1 MRQLVTGSTKLDR
14 RLLVLGLTM
23 ALLLVGCAEEDE
35 DGPSANAFEGVSITV
50 GSKDFTEQYVLSEI
64 LIQAL
69 EARGAEVTDATNT
82 GDTPTTRQALL
93 NGDIDAYFEYNSTGW
108 VQHLGNSD
116 PDTDG
121 EELTD
126 AVREADAAN
135 GIVWL
140 GRSDFNNTYG
150 FAVTPLIR
158 QENLASFSNNAQAFD
173 LQEMAD
179 WMEENEDTII
189 CVEPEFPVRDDGLV
203 LFEQAT
209 EFDVPD
215 DRIRIFEEWD
225 NSEIH
230 EAVAE
235 GDCDFGEVFTTDGQ
249 LDALELTTV
258 IDPGVFYVYNVSLNI
273 RDDVYNQAP
282 EAFDELVEDIITP
295 LSQVRITQL
304 NERVAF
310 EGEPVEQV
318 AEDYLDQFEINP

>member
-1 MRQLVTGSTKLDR
+1 MRQLVTGSRKQSR
-14 RLLVLGLTM
+14 RLVALALVV
-23 ALLLVGCAEEDE
+23 ALLLAGCAED
-35 DGPSANAFEGVSITV
+35 DDGGPSATAFEGVSLTV

-69 EARGAEVTDATNT
+69 EARGAEVTDATDT
-82 GDTPTTRQALL
+82 GDTPTTRAALL
-93 NGDIDAYFEYNSTGW
+93 DGDIDAYFEYNSTGW

-116 PDTDG
+116 PSTDG
-121 EELTD
+121 EELTE

-140 GRSDFNNTYG
+140 GRADFNNTYG

-158 QENLASFSNNAQAFD
+158 QENLASRSNNAQAFD
-173 LQEMAD
+173 LQAMAD
-179 WMEENEDTII
+179 WMEEDDETII

-203 LFEQAT
+203 LFEEAT

-215 DRIRIFEEWD
+215 DRIRIFED
-225 NSEIH
+225 NSQIH
-230 EAVAE
+230 EAVAD

-273 RDDVYNQAP
+273 RDDVYQQAP
-282 EAFDELVEDIITP
+282 EAFDELVEDVITP

-304 NERVAF
+304 NERVAV

-318 AEDYLDQFEINP
+318 AEDYLEQFEINP

>member
-1 MRQLVTGSTKLDR
+1 MVIA
-14 RLLVLGLTM
+14 LVL
-23 ALLLVGCAEEDE
+23 AGCAED
-35 DGPSANAFEGVSITV
+35 DDGGPSATAFEGVSITV

-69 EARGAEVTDATNT
+69 EARGAEVTDTTDT
-82 GDTPTTRQALL
+82 GDTPTTRAALL

-116 PDTDG
+116 PSTDG
-121 EELTD
+121 EELTE
-126 AVREADAAN
+126 AVREADADN
-135 GIVWL
+135 GILWI

-150 FAVTPLIR
+150 FAVTPSIR
-158 QENLASFSNNAQAFD
+158 QENLASRSNNAQAFD
-173 LQEMAD
+173 LQSMAD
-179 WMEENEDTII
+179 WMEDNPDTII
-189 CVEPEFPVRDDGLV
+189 CVEPEFPARDDGLV
-203 LFEQAT
+203 LFEEAT
-209 EFDVPD
+209 GFDVPD
-215 DRIRIFEEWD
+215 DRIRIFED
-225 NSEIH
+225 NSQIH
-230 EAVAE
+230 EAVAD

-273 RDDVYNQAP
+273 RRDVYEQAP

-310 EGEPVEQV
+310 EGDPVELV
-318 AEDYLDQFEINP
+318 AEDYLEQFEINP

>member
-1 MRQLVTGSTKLDR
+1 MRQLVTGSRKQSR
-14 RLLVLGLTM
+14 RLVALALVV
-23 ALLLVGCAEEDE
+23 ALLLAGCAED
-35 DGPSANAFEGVSITV
+35 DDGGPSATAFEGVSLTV

-69 EARGAEVTDATNT
+69 EARGAEVTDATDT
-82 GDTPTTRQALL
+82 GDTPTTRAALL
-93 NGDIDAYFEYNSTGW
+93 DGDIDAYFEYNSTGW

-116 PDTDG
+116 PSTDG
-121 EELTD
+121 EELTE

-140 GRSDFNNTYG
+140 GRADFNNTYG

-158 QENLASFSNNAQAFD
+158 QENLASRSNNAQAFD
-173 LQEMAD
+173 LQAMAD
-179 WMEENEDTII
+179 WMEEDDETII

-203 LFEQAT
+203 LFEEAT

-215 DRIRIFEEWD
+215 DRIRIFED
-225 NSEIH
+225 NSQIH
-230 EAVAE
+230 EAVAD

-273 RDDVYNQAP
+273 RDDVYQQAP
-282 EAFDELVEDIITP
+282 EAFDELVEDVITP

-304 NERVAF
+304 NERVAV

-318 AEDYLDQFEINP
+318 VEDYLEQFEINP

>member
-1 MRQLVTGSTKLDR
+1 MRQLVTGSTEQSR
-14 RLLVLGLTM
+14 RLLALGLVM
-23 ALLLVGCAEEDE
+23 ALLLAGCSEDE
-35 DGPSANAFEGVSITV
+35 DGGPSTNAFEGVSVTV

-69 EARGAEVTDATNT
+69 EARGAEVTDATDT
-82 GDTPTTRQALL
+82 GDTPTTRAALL
-93 NGDIDAYFEYNSTGW
+93 DGDIDAYFEYNSTGW

-116 PDTDG
+116 PSTDG
-121 EELTD
+121 EELTE

-150 FAVTPLIR
+150 FAVTPSIR
-158 QENLASFSNNAQAFD
+158 QENLASRSNNAQAFD
-173 LQEMAD
+173 LQAMAD

-203 LFEQAT
+203 LFEEAT

-215 DRIRIFEEWD
+215 DRLRIFED
-225 NSEIH
+225 NSQIH

-235 GDCDFGEVFTTDGQ
+235 GDCHFGEVFTTDGQ
-249 LDALELTTV
+249 LDALDLTTV

-273 RDDVYNQAP
+273 RDDVYQQAP
-282 EAFDELVEDIITP
+282 EAFDELVEDVITP

-310 EGEPVEQV
+310 EGDPVEQV
-318 AEDYLDQFEINP
+318 AEDYLKQFEINP

>member
-1 MRQLVTGSTKLDR
+1 MKQLITASVR
-14 RLLVLGLTM
+14 RCRPLLALGVVVALVL
-23 ALLLVGCAEEDE
+23 AGCGESEDE
-35 DGPSANAFEGVSITV
+35 GVSADTFEGMSITV

-69 EARGAEVTDATNT
+69 EARGAEVTDATDT
-82 GDTPTTRQALL
+82 GDTPTTRAALL
-93 NGDIDAYFEYNSTGW
+93 DGDIDAYFEYNSTGW

-116 PDTDG
+116 PATDE
-121 EELTD
+121 EELTE
-126 AVREADAAN
+126 AVRDADAAN

-150 FAVTPLIR
+150 FAVTPEIR
-158 QENLASFSNNAQAFD
+158 QENLTSRSNNAQVFD
-173 LQEMAD
+173 LQAMAD
-179 WMEENEDTII
+179 WMEENPDTII

-203 LFEQAT
+203 LFEEAT

-215 DRIRIFEEWD
+215 DRIRIFED
-225 NSEIH
+225 NSQIH

-249 LDALELTTV
+249 LDALDLTTV

-273 RDDVYNQAP
+273 RDDLYQQAP
-282 EAFDELVEDIITP
+282 EAFDELVEDVVTP

-304 NERVAF
+304 NERVAV
-310 EGEPVEQV
+310 EGEPVEVV
-318 AEDYLDQFEINP
+318 AEDYLEQFEINP